1 MLSDLFN
8 RIVDKSVRQRL
19 LEVQDPDIICYPG
32 CGVDIIS
39 CLMIENQGDGL
50 PEFDVADDR
59 VYFFCDPSLDSK
71 QDNST
76 VMYREIP
83 SIFSEGMDVID
94 EVISGEEIYD
104 YLKGMEIFESG
115 ITSWKN
121 DVEMRYCSTISINNP
136 VRKRKDTILYMEL
149 SVNNSVCRIL
159 VFPYMD
165 TELWDLFSYYDV
177 EVKGVFLWNPAFLF
191 PNDIIENGLY
201 SKPKWV
207 FTNRS
212 TKCYLPSDRYKYEY
226 VPFEQVDKIVA
237 LRGNGNSDRDV
248 AIFVR
253 CDNSSCVGPISD

>member
-1 MLSDLFN
+1 MLSDLIN

-19 LEVQDPDIICYPG
+19 IEVQDPDIICYPG
-32 CGVDIIS
+32 CGVDIIP

-50 PEFDVADDR
+50 PEFDVVDDR

-104 YLKGMEIFESG
+104 YLKGMEIFENG

-121 DVEMRYCSTISINNP
+121 DVEMRYCSTISIDNP

-177 EVKGVFLWNPAFLF
+177 EVKGVFLWNEVFSF
-191 PNDIIENGLY
+191 SKDIIEKNHY
-201 SKPKWV
+201 SKPKWI
-207 FTNRS
+207 FMSRGS
-212 TKCYLPSDRYKYEY
+212 KRGLLSDCYQKEY
-226 VPFEQVDKIVA
+226 VPFEQAEKIA
-237 LRGNGNSDRDV
+237 SLRGDTLDDKGIE
-248 AIFVR
+248 IFVR
-253 CDNSSCVGPISD
+253 HDN